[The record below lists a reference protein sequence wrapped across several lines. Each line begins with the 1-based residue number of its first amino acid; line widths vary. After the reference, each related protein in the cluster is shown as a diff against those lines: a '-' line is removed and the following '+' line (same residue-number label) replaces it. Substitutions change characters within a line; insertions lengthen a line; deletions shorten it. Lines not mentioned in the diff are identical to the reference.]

1 MSTRSSAWLAS
12 SAFLM
17 TGVLLS
23 GAVVLAVISD
33 HFNAYLG
40 LFAVDVLSCA
50 LVGALIGW
58 RKPANT
64 VGWILLGCTVC
75 LALQEFARE
84 YVTGGLASDSGSWLL
99 PTMAW
104 LLSWIYVPGVV
115 LLLSFLPLH
124 FPNGRLPSSG
134 WRWVMWATVSFTVAM
149 TVVSALA
156 PGRIKDTGVV
166 NPLGIEALRSVF
178 GLLEDVLQVFYLLI
192 ILACVSS
199 LLFRFRRAGGDER
212 QQIKWLL
219 YAAAALPAW
228 FLVNP
233 LLSAAFPAL
242 SELAASGLVD
252 TFLLAGIPIAI
263 GVAILKHRLYDIDV
277 LINRTLVYGL
287 LTVTLA
293 LIYVG
298 GVVAL
303 QGVLRALTG
312 QESTLAVVASTLA
325 MAAVFNPLRGQV
337 QGFVDRRFYRRK
349 YDARRTLE
357 AYSATLRDE
366 TNLKA
371 LHDNLAE
378 VVTQTMQP
386 AHVSL
391 WLRPDKTPKG
401 ERFALPK
408 PGHEW

>member
-1 MSTRSSAWLAS
+1 LSARASAWLAW
-12 SAFLM
+12 SACLM

-33 HFNAYLG
+33 NFDAYLG
-40 LFAVDVLSCA
+40 LFAVNVLSCA

-58 RKPANT
+58 RKPGNA

-84 YVTGGLASDSGSWLL
+84 YVTRGMASDSGSLLLL

-115 LLLSFLPLH
+115 LLLSFLPLY

-134 WRWVMWATVSFTVAM
+134 WRWIMWATVSLTVAM
-149 TVVSALA
+149 EVVAAFA

-166 NPLGIEALRSVF
+166 NPLGIEALRSLF
-178 GLLEDVLQVFYLLI
+178 GLLEDVIDVPYTLI
-192 ILACVSS
+192 ILACVTS

-219 YAAAALPAW
+219 YATAALPAW

-242 SELAASGLVD
+242 SELAVFGLVD
-252 TFLLAGIPIAI
+252 NFSMAGIPIAI
-263 GVAILKHRLYDIDV
+263 GVAIFKYRLYDIDV
-277 LINRTLVYGL
+277 IINRTLVYGA
-287 LTVTLA
+287 LTAILVLF
-293 LIYVG
+293 YVG
-298 GVVAL
+298 GVISL
-303 QGVLRALTG
+303 QYAFRAVTG
-312 QESTLAVVASTLA
+312 QGSTLAIVASTLA
-325 MAAVFNPLRGQV
+325 IAALFNPLRRRM

-349 YDARRTLE
+349 YDAARTLE
-357 AYSATLRDE
+357 AFNLRLRDE
-366 TNLKA
+366 TDLDV
-371 LHDNLAE
+371 LSDDLVG
-378 VVTQTMQP
+378 VVRGTVQP
-386 AHVSL
+386 EHASL
-391 WLRPDKTPKG
+391 WLRPG
-401 ERFALPK
+401 SASRGQQA
-408 PGHEW
+408 H

>member
-1 MSTRSSAWLAS
+1 MSPRASAWLAW
-12 SAFLM
+12 SACLI
-17 TGVLLS
+17 TGVLLL
-23 GAVVLAVISD
+23 GAVALAAVSD
-33 HFNAYLG
+33 NFTAYLG

-58 RKPANT
+58 RKPANA

-84 YVTGGLASDSGSWLL
+84 YVTRGLASGSGSSLL
-99 PTMAW
+99 LTTMAW

-115 LLLSFLPLH
+115 LLLSFLPLC

-134 WRWVMWATVSFTVAM
+134 WRWVMWATVSLTVAI
-149 TVVSALA
+149 TVVSAFA

-166 NPLGIEALRSVF
+166 NPLGIEALRPVF
-178 GLLEDVLQVFYLLI
+178 GLLDA
-192 ILACVSS
+192 ILWVTYFVILFLCVTS
-199 LLFRFRRAGGDER
+199 LLFRFRRAVGDER

-219 YAAAALPAW
+219 YAAGALPAW

-242 SELAASGLVD
+242 SELTVFALVD

-277 LINRTLVYGL
+277 LINRTLVYGS

-298 GVVAL
+298 GVVGL
-303 QGVLRALTG
+303 QSVFRALTG

-325 MAAVFNPLRGQV
+325 IAALFSPLRRRV

-349 YDARRTLE
+349 YDAVKTLE
-357 AYSATLRDE
+357 AFSARLRDE
-366 TNLKA
+366 TDLNA
-371 LHDNLAE
+371 LNDELVG
-378 VVTQTMQP
+378 VVRETMQP
-386 AHVSL
+386 MYASL
-391 WLRPDKTPKG
+391 WLRPDTVSKKATQLG
-401 ERFALPK
+401 
-408 PGHEW
+408 